1 MGTQGHHR
9 FPLLDAIRA
18 LAAIS
23 VLLVHTAI
31 FSGAVDDPMYGPLLA
46 HLDIGVPFFFLLSA
60 FLLYRPFV
68 AARVDAEDR
77 PAFGAYGRRRF
88 VRIAPA
94 YWVALTVAAIVP
106 GLAGAI
112 SGNWWVYYGLLQN
125 FPVYEPTGTCAV
137 NPFRCGIPL
146 AWSLTVE
153 VLFYLTL
160 PLFVLA
166 MAWIG
171 RRWRGNWLR
180 PELVALGI
188 LTGVS
193 ILIQSS
199 VPTGDIHTFL
209 FYSPLGRGW
218 WFALGLLFAALSVYV
233 SRLDTDPAAV
243 RWLKLYGGVSIA
255 AGIGIYILVAFAIPG
270 PSLSFPV
277 IDMGAYVSEYLL
289 VGVIAALIVAP
300 AIFGTEAG
308 GLSRRILGHP
318 AFAWLG
324 LISYGIFL
332 YQFPSLILLLDAG
345 VEGFLPLTIGTFAI
359 TVPCAAAS
367 FYLLEQP
374 LMRRVRRRTSR
385 AASGSTS
392 PAPSSAG

>member
-1 MGTQGHHR
+1 MGTQAHHS

-23 VLLVHTAI
+23 VLVVHTAI
-31 FSGAVDDPMYGPLLA
+31 FSGAVGDPIYGRLLA

-68 AARVDAEDR
+68 EARVHERDR
-77 PAFGAYGRRRF
+77 PCFAGYGRRRF

-106 GLAGAI
+106 GLAGAF

-125 FPVYEPTGTCAV
+125 FPVYEPSGTCAV
-137 NPFRCGIPL
+137 TPFRCGIPL

-153 VLFYLTL
+153 VLFYLAL

-166 MAWIG
+166 MASIG
-171 RRWRGNWLR
+171 RRWRGHWLR
-180 PELVALGI
+180 LELVALGM
-188 LTGVS
+188 LTTVS
-193 ILIQSS
+193 IFIQSS
-199 VPTGDIHTFL
+199 VPTSDIHTFL

-218 WFALGLLFAALSVYV
+218 WFALGLLFAALSVYASRRDTEPLAV
-233 SRLDTDPAAV
+233 S
-243 RWLKLYGGVSIA
+243 WLKGHAGVPIA
-255 AGIGIYILVAFAIPG
+255 VGVGIYAFVAIVIPG

-277 IDMGAYVSEYLL
+277 IDLGAYVSEYLL

-300 AIFGTEAG
+300 AIFGADGG

-318 AFAWLG
+318 VFAWLG
-324 LISYGIFL
+324 LVSYGIFL
-332 YQFPSLILLLDAG
+332 YQFPALILLLDAG
-345 VEGFLPLTIGTFAI
+345 VETFVPLTIATFAV

-367 FYLLEQP
+367 FYLLERP
-374 LMRRVRRRTSR
+374 LMQRVRRRATALSP
-385 AASGSTS
+385 S
-392 PAPSSAG
+392 PASSVRSPAG